1 MIDNNIDIICIS
13 ETKLDE
19 SFPASNFTIPGYS
32 SPFRLDVSST
42 SGGIL
47 VFIKEHIPSKLLNKL
62 KIPSNL
68 QILPI
73 EINLRKTKW
82 LILPIYK
89 PPSTTESYFL
99 EHMNRIIEY
108 YTSEYDNIL
117 TLGDFNLE
125 ISTKGMDTFMKT
137 HNLKSLFNK
146 PTCYKSKEGRC
157 IDLLLT
163 NRNRSFKF
171 TNAFETGL
179 SDHHLMIYTMFRTTF
194 EKVKPIDIRY
204 RTFKKFDSNKVAN
217 DLLDNMPNI
226 SHYDQLELSLLNP

>member
-1 MIDNNIDIICIS
+1 M
-13 ETKLDE
+13 
-19 SFPASNFTIPGYS
+19 
-32 SPFRLDVSST
+32 SST

-146 PTCYKSKEGRC
+146 P
-157 IDLLLT
+157 I
-163 NRNRSFKF
+163 
-171 TNAFETGL
+171 
-179 SDHHLMIYTMFRTTF
+179 HLI
-194 EKVKPIDIRY
+194 
-204 RTFKKFDSNKVAN
+204 
-217 DLLDNMPNI
+217 
-226 SHYDQLELSLLNP
+226 